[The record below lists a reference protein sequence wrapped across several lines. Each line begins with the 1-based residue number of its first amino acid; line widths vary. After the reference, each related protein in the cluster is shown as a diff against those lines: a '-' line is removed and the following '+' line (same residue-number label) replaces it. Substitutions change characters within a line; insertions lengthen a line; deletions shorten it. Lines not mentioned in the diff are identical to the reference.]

1 MSLAEF
7 REDPNRWAE
16 GSPIHVNEMTFY
28 VRRWGTPESQEKLRD
43 IRKRLFG
50 PFHKQQDADDDIVMG
65 EWLTEYGVTGW
76 EGVIEE
82 SGKELKFSKKNA
94 RGVFCNPEFFYS
106 LNRLIYAAA
115 ANFEN
120 YLYQE
125 AEEDTEE
132 LKKP

>member
-1 MSLAEF
+1 MSLADF

-28 VRRWGTPESQEKLRD
+28 TKRFGTPESQQAIRD

-50 PFHKQQDADDDIVMG
+50 PFHKQQDIDDDVVLG
-65 EWLTEYGVTGW
+65 EWLAEYAVTGW
-76 EGVIEE
+76 ENVIEE
-82 SGKELKFSKKNA
+82 SGKELKFSRKNA

-106 LNRLIYAAA
+106 LNKIIVSQALS
-115 ANFEN
+115 FDN

-125 AEEDTEE
+125 AEEDKEE